1 VQNPPPPPPAD
12 LPPPPPPPG
21 SIPPPQPPPG
31 VFAPPP
37 SAPPPALG
45 GLGYNPGILYGGF
58 WIRLVALI
66 IDNVIVFVATIVV
79 TIVFAI
85 VIGLLARATGAA
97 VDYSQGGPLTYLSY
111 LISFTISIG
120 YFIYYW
126 GMGATRGMQLFRLA
140 VVDAQTGLP
149 IGFGRAGMRYLGYII
164 SVIPCYIGL
173 IWAAFDPKKQ
183 GWHDKIA
190 NSVVVQG

>member
-21 SIPPPQPPPG
+21 SIAPPG
-31 VFAPPP
+31 VLAPPA

-45 GLGYNPGILYGGF
+45 GLGYNPGIPYAGF
-58 WIRLVALI
+58 WIRFAAVV
-66 IDNVIVFVATIVV
+66 IDGVIVFVATFVVEIVLA
-79 TIVFAI
+79 VF
-85 VIGLLARATGAA
+85 IGLLARVTGSALD
-97 VDYSQGGPLTYLSY
+97 VSQGGPLTYLTY
-111 LISFTISIG
+111 LVSSTISIG

-126 GMGATRGMQLFRLA
+126 GVGSTRGMRFFRLA
-140 VVDAQTGLP
+140 VVDAYTGLP
-149 IGFGRAGMRYLGYII
+149 IGFGRAAMRYLGYVI

-190 NSVVVQG
+190 NSVVIQG

>member
-1 VQNPPPPPPAD
+1 MQNPPPPPPGD

-31 VFAPPP
+31 VLAPPP
-37 SAPPPALG
+37 SAPPPTLG
-45 GLGYNPGILYGGF
+45 GLGYNQGIPYAGF
-58 WIRLVALI
+58 WIRFVAVI
-66 IDNVIVFVATIVV
+66 IDGVIVFVATLVVEIVL
-79 TIVFAI
+79 AI
-85 VIGLLARATGAA
+85 FIGLLARATGAPLD
-97 VDYSQGGPLTYLSY
+97 VSQGGPLTWLSY
-111 LISFTISIG
+111 LVSFTISVG

-126 GMGATRGMQLFRLA
+126 GMGSTPGMRFFRLA
-140 VVDAQTGLP
+140 VVDAETGQP
-149 IGFGRAGMRYLGYII
+149 IGFSRAAMRYLGYVI

-190 NSVVVQG
+190 NSIVVQG

>member
-1 VQNPPPPPPAD
+1 MQNPPPPPPAD
-12 LPPPPPPPG
+12 LQPPPPPPG
-21 SIPPPQPPPG
+21 SIPPPG
-31 VFAPPP
+31 VLAPPA

-45 GLGYNPGILYGGF
+45 GLGYNPGIPYAGF
-58 WIRLVALI
+58 WIRFAAVV
-66 IDNVIVFVATIVV
+66 IDGVIVFVATVVVEIVL
-79 TIVFAI
+79 AI
-85 VIGLLARATGAA
+85 FIGLLARVTGSALD
-97 VDYSQGGPLTYLSY
+97 VSQGGPLTYLTY
-111 LISFTISIG
+111 LVSSTISIG

-126 GMGATRGMQLFRLA
+126 GMGSTRGMRFFRLA

-149 IGFGRAGMRYLGYII
+149 IGFGRAAIRYLGYVV